1 MCGHSFHP
9 RHAKTAYPGAPV
21 WRNGRVGLS
30 FLVYTINKDALV
42 AFSTTTMRF
51 TASTVRLPTTR
62 CGGVRCGLG
71 LAVMRW
77 GGVRGSLGLAVMR
90 WGGVRGSLGLAV
102 MRWGGVRLAVM
113 RHSSTSASGIA
124 TPVGCPFAVRVYNRW
139 TAVVSV
145 IAHEA
150 SVISSAAGRD
160 KAMAAPTVV
169 VTPAGPWTH
178 AQEDAVIEVARP
190 VITNRGAGIRCIT
203 VVAVRTDRWRT
214 TYVDGNLRIR
224 FWRQGQR
231 RK

>member
-1 MCGHSFHP
+1 VRPFFPPQARKNRVP
-9 RHAKTAYPGAPV
+9 RGPRFSTPGTQKPRAPGTPV

-30 FLVYTINKDALV
+30 FLVYTISKNALV
-42 AFSTTTMRF
+42 AFSTTSIRFSTTTMRSA
-51 TASTVRLPTTR
+51 TRR
-62 CGGVRCGLG
+62 CGGVRCAVG

-77 GGVRGSLGLAVMR
+77 GGVRGGLGLAVMH
-90 WGGVRGSLGLAV
+90 
-102 MRWGGVRLAVM
+102 WGGVRLAVVRGGSM
-113 RHSSTSASGIA
+113 
-124 TPVGCPFAVRVYNRW
+124 VGCPFAVRVYNRW
-139 TAVVSV
+139 TAGVSV

-169 VTPAGPWTH
+169 ITPAGPWAH

-190 VITNRGAGIRCIT
+190 VITNRGAGVRCIA
-203 VVAVRTDRWRT
+203 VVAVRTDRWWT